1 MSKTKKSKLLASMLC
16 ATVVAGLYAGPVM
29 AGSVDSI
36 TGDSSGIHIDI
47 GHEKDGSTSINGGEV
62 NGSDGLYVT
71 DAWGNGW
78 LDGGFKIAGKLTIS
92 SDEMVKA
99 LEGQKFQELTIGG
112 QTFNAGFATEYA
124 GLKDKV
130 DRLSASNDNVAG
142 IKRTVTEE
150 PYGYDGAKKVT
161 KTTSIEEDALEV
173 TRVEK
178 YDKEGHLI
186 EDSWSP
192 KNTITANGKMI
203 INDSLEVQ
211 RGITAAGGKFT
222 VSGSNGEVT
231 APYLT
236 ATHGIKAAGDKFT
249 VNGVNGNVTTVGSI
263 TAKDVVANG
272 TSLINV
278 GAGLDKATNDI
289 AILRT
294 DTNTL
299 RTDVNTVDTIA
310 RNNEKNINTITG
322 DVATLRTDTNTL
334 RTDVTNLDGKVNV
347 IGNKTTD
354 ISYDK
359 GVTTIAETAK
369 FGKGYMQVGSTI
381 LAKDGSIGAANGK
394 FTVTPDGEVIVS
406 GENGST
412 NINGNGITVGDTVIT
427 NGVITTHKADIGGVE
442 IANGRVDGVDVSEL
456 SGSVF
461 DNSKDITELERKTTG
476 IDYANGVT
484 TVGGVTSFDAN
495 GMKTS
500 NIEAASGTIGGV
512 AMSDGGIIT
521 DRNAL
526 SVVGGVSM
534 VGGRL
539 QAEQGTIGG
548 VAIKDGHVD
557 GVDVSQLRD
566 IVGGNVT
573 EVGDLRQK
581 TQEISYDEATR
592 TTTVSGVDFANGT
605 ITAGNGNFTV
615 SENGVVTASA
625 VNTNIVMFEGG
636 SIMSTGIRAID
647 GKFIVDAEGNVKA
660 AGDVTSTNYSLE
672 AVGEQVKNVEGIT
685 RVDGVTDIEGV
696 AQFGNGS
703 VKVNGT
709 MQVAGDKFV
718 YSYQDE
724 DGNMRVGSLKTIDS
738 SIDALEDKT
747 TDIKYAD
754 GVTEIGKGVLAVNNE
769 GYVTINNGMLTVDAE
784 SGYVTMGNKIELDTA
799 SGNITANNVYSKNYN
814 LETIGDQLNELET
827 GVGTDISDLK
837 RKTTDIE
844 YADGVTTIAG
854 ANKFTENGMQVG
866 TTVINKD
873 GSIGAGNGNFTVT
886 ADGEVIVRGE
896 NGATSITGDAITIGD
911 TVITNGVITT
921 EKAVIGGVDISN
933 GRVDGVDVSELAG
946 SVFDGSKDI
955 AELQRITTGMDYQNG
970 VTSFSGDITFRHN
983 GDTVS
988 LGGLVDKVNDIYDRT
1003 SGISKDEN
1011 GNTVIDGGLVVD
1023 GDTTGT
1029 GGSITGNGDM
1039 NISGDGQIGGDLDVA
1054 GSVNAGN
1061 VNTGNINA
1069 GKGTIGGIHMENGE
1083 MTVGDTTVNGDGI
1096 TVGGIV
1102 KDDEGKESG
1111 SKVTIDKGD
1120 VSVDWVDED
1129 GNKQHASIKDNAEA
1143 IEGIYED
1150 MGAMSNRISKVEDRI
1165 DKVGAMSA
1173 AIANL
1178 RTMGYDPTAP
1188 TEIAVGIGQ
1197 YRSETGAALGLFHYP
1212 NRDFMLSLSVSTSG
1226 DEVMGGIGATWKFG
1240 RKSPEQML
1248 AAEKEKAAKA
1258 KLAKA
1263 EAMKKAAAEA
1273 KVAQQQAKHAKM
1285 AAEKAA
1291 K

>member
-36 TGDSSGIHIDI
+36 TGDSSGIHINI
-47 GHEKDGSTSINGGEV
+47 GYEMDGSTSVTGGV
-62 NGSDGLYVT
+62 INGSDGLYT
-71 DAWGNGW
+71 TGALGNSSGS
-78 LDGGFKIAGKLTIS
+78 LDHKIVGRLTIS
-92 SDEMVKA
+92 SEA
-99 LEGQKFQELTIGG
+99 IINSLESKSFNQLTIGG
-112 QTFNAGFATEYA
+112 TTFNTTNIEAFKTDYEKLKETVATLAPGEDLTPRVEALEKNTNGITRTGNTTMVDGNIRATGNIIANQRIGVVSGSRYGMIAEKNTLALGDFKINDSAEDIKANAKFYVDGSTGNVMTKGDVTTEAGY
-124 GLKDKV
+124 GLNTIGENTSGINRD
-130 DRLSASNDNVAG
+130 SN
-142 IKRTVTEE
+142 
-150 PYGYDGAKKVT
+150 
-161 KTTSIEEDALEV
+161 TTSIEENF
-173 TRVEK
+173 RVHST
-178 YDKEGHLI
+178 EGYNAGTVDI
-186 EDSWSP
+186 YGS
-192 KNTITANGKMI
+192 MI
-203 INDSLEVQ
+203 QSNDVD
-211 RGITAAGGKFT
+211 GGKG
-222 VSGSNGEVT
+222 VLNGDT
-231 APYLT
+231 LT
-236 ATHGIKAAGDKFT
+236 LAGT
-249 VNGVNGNVTTVGSI
+249 EYGNVTTI
-263 TAKDVVANG
+263 TGGTINTNTVYASKDVVANG
-272 TSLINV
+272 TSLVTV
-278 GAGLDKATNDI
+278 G
-289 AILRT
+289 
-294 DTNTL
+294 
-299 RTDVNTVDTIA
+299 
-310 RNNEKNINTITG
+310 E
-322 DVATLRTDTNTL
+322 
-334 RTDVTNLDGKVNV
+334 
-347 IGNKTTD
+347 KTTALEEKTQA
-354 ISYDK
+354 ISY
-359 GVTTIAETAK
+359 E
-369 FGKGYMQVGSTI
+369 
-381 LAKDGSIGAANGK
+381 NGK
-394 FTVTPDGEVIVS
+394 
-406 GENGST
+406 
-412 NINGNGITVGDTVIT
+412 
-427 NGVITTHKADIGGVE
+427 
-442 IANGRVDGVDVSEL
+442 
-456 SGSVF
+456 
-461 DNSKDITELERKTTG
+461 
-476 IDYANGVT
+476 T
-484 TVGGVTSFDAN
+484 TVGGVTFNNGFVDASVVKAHSVFFDGGTLSAGGISAVQGKFVVDENGSVKSFGDVQSANYSLENLGENFDKLQTGVGETNKNVAGIKREGETTIIEGATSFDAN

-512 AMSDGGIIT
+512 VMSDGGIIT

-534 VGGRL
+534 SGGRL

-566 IVGGNVT
+566 TVAGNVVDIG
-573 EVGDLRQK
+573 EL
-581 TQEISYDEATR
+581 QE
-592 TTTVSGVDFANGT
+592 
-605 ITAGNGNFTV
+605 
-615 SENGVVTASA
+615 
-625 VNTNIVMFEGG
+625 
-636 SIMSTGIRAID
+636 
-647 GKFIVDAEGNVKA
+647 
-660 AGDVTSTNYSLE
+660 
-672 AVGEQVKNVEGIT
+672 
-685 RVDGVTDIEGV
+685 
-696 AQFGNGS
+696 
-703 VKVNGT
+703 
-709 MQVAGDKFV
+709 
-718 YSYQDE
+718 
-724 DGNMRVGSLKTIDS
+724 
-738 SIDALEDKT
+738 KT
-747 TDIKYAD
+747 TDIKYTD

-784 SGYVTMGNKIELDTA
+784 SGYVTMGNKIEFDTA

-955 AELQRITTGMDYQNG
+955 AELKRITTGMDYQNG

-1023 GDTTGT
+1023 GDTTG
-1029 GGSITGNGDM
+1029 GSITGNGDM

-1061 VNTGNINA
+1061 VNTDNINA

-1083 MTVGDTTVNGDGI
+1083 MTVGDTTVNGDGVN
-1096 TVGGIV
+1096 VGGENGTSITD
-1102 KDDEGKESG
+1102 KDVVINQGTDSEVSL
-1111 SKVTIDKGD
+1111 SD
-1120 VSVDWVDED
+1120 VGNRVDNLEQ
-1129 GNKQHASIKDNAEA
+1129 GMAS
-1143 IEGIYED
+1143 
-1150 MGAMSNRISKVEDRI
+1150 MSNRIDKLEDRI

-1188 TEIAVGIGQ
+1188 TEIAVGLGQ

-1212 NRDFMLSLSVSTSG
+1212 NKDFMLSLSVSTSG

-1240 RKSPEQML
+1240 RKTPEQML

-1273 KVAQQQAKHAKM
+1273 KVAEQQAKHAKM

>member
-1 MSKTKKSKLLASMLC
+1 MSKTNKSKLLASMLC

-29 AGSVDSI
+29 AAQSIAEGDTSVTVTDNDSGQSSVTISVDGNDVFSSSVQNA
-36 TGDSSGIHIDI
+36 GDLFGNMST
-47 GHEKDGSTSINGGEV
+47 TSIKAGE
-62 NGSDGLYVT
+62 SGLS
-71 DAWGNGW
+71 
-78 LDGGFKIAGKLTIS
+78 IIS
-92 SDEMVKA
+92 SDKNDA
-99 LEGQKFQELTIGG
+99 LNIVSLFEKNG
-112 QTFNAGFATEYA
+112 A
-124 GLKDKV
+124 GLTLTMGSSMLQGNTVAISSLNGARADFSSTGVRFQNGSNEDDKV
-130 DRLSASNDNVAG
+130 TIINGASINTG
-142 IKRTVTEE
+142 TVT
-150 PYGYDGAKKVT
+150 V
-161 KTTSIEEDALEV
+161 
-173 TRVEK
+173 
-178 YDKEGHLI
+178 
-186 EDSWSP
+186 
-192 KNTITANGKMI
+192 AN
-203 INDSLEVQ
+203 DV
-211 RGITAAGGKFT
+211 
-222 VSGSNGEVT
+222 
-231 APYLT
+231 
-236 ATHGIKAAGDKFT
+236 
-249 VNGVNGNVTTVGSI
+249 
-263 TAKDVVANG
+263 VVANG
-272 TSLINV
+272 TSLVNV
-278 GAGLDKATNDI
+278 GAGLDKATEDI
-289 AILRT
+289 ATLRV
-294 DTNTL
+294 DTNALSGDVATL
-299 RTDVNTVDTIA
+299 RTDVNAVDTIA
-310 RNNEKNINTITG
+310 RNNEKSINTITG
-322 DVATLRTDTNTL
+322 DVATLRNDTNTL
-334 RTDVTNLDGKVNV
+334 RTDITNLDGKINV
-347 IGNKTTD
+347 IENNTTD

-359 GVTTIAETAK
+359 SVTTIAETAK

-381 LAKDGSIGAANGK
+381 IAKDGSIGAANGK

-461 DNSKDITELERKTTG
+461 DNCKDITELERKTTG

-500 NIEAASGTIGGV
+500 NIEAASGNVGGV

-754 GVTEIGKGVLAVNNE
+754 GVTEIGKGALVVNNE
-769 GYVTINNGMLTVDAE
+769 GYVTINNGMLTADAE
-784 SGYVTMGNKIELDTA
+784 SGYVTMGKDIEFDTA
-799 SGNITANNVYSKNYN
+799 SGNITAKNVYSENYD
-814 LETIGDQLNELET
+814 LEAVGEQLTELET
-827 GVGTDISDLK
+827 GVSETNKNVAGIT
-837 RKTTDIE
+837 RKGE
-844 YADGVTTIAG
+844 VTTIEG
-854 ANKFTENGMQVG
+854 ATSFDANGMKVG
-866 TTVINKD
+866 NNVTINKD
-873 GSIGAGNGNFTVT
+873 GSMTARNGDAYFNFDQGNVALGNGTNSVMVGNNSITLDADGTALTMNHDGLDYADGAFTIRNDGTVYANGSMT
-886 ADGEVIVRGE
+886 ADDFITKDGIKLSEVNAKLDDLEGSVGETNKNTAGIKRDE
-896 NGATSITGDAITIGD
+896 LTETTTIEGATSFDKTGMTIEGVTGTTSIVGGQATFMGQNGFTQIMGGNIQTD
-911 TVITNGVITT
+911 SINGVNFDDLVNRVEDLEDKTQNINGSEGTT
-921 EKAVIGGVDISN
+921 AGGDNDIDVPPTTGGETGIN
-933 GRVDGVDVSELAG
+933 GDVTVGG
-946 SVFDGSKDI
+946 SVTAGEGNF
-955 AELQRITTGMDYQNG
+955 
-970 VTSFSGDITFRHN
+970 
-983 GDTVS
+983 
-988 LGGLVDKVNDIYDRT
+988 DKVN
-1003 SGISKDEN
+1003 
-1011 GNTVIDGGLVVD
+1011 
-1023 GDTTGT
+1023 
-1029 GGSITGNGDM
+1029 
-1039 NISGDGQIGGDLDVA
+1039 
-1054 GSVNAGN
+1054 
-1061 VNTGNINA
+1061 
-1069 GKGTIGGIHMENGE
+1069 
-1083 MTVGDTTVNGDGI
+1083 VGDTTINGDGI

-1111 SKVTIDKGD
+1111 SQVTIDKGD

-1212 NRDFMLSLSVSTSG
+1212 NKDFMLSLSVSTSG

-1258 KLAKA
+1258 KLSKA
-1263 EAMKKAAAEA
+1263 EAMKKAAAET
-1273 KVAQQQAKHAKM
+1273 KVAEQQAKHAKM